1 MKETFPTP
9 EVIPDLTRP
18 NFGDRDEEIAYTQ
31 KNIQNAEAL
40 HEATLHAEFS
50 HA

>member
-1 MKETFPTP
+1 
-9 EVIPDLTRP
+9 VIPDLTRP
-18 NFGDRDEEIAYTQ
+18 NFGDHDDEIAYTQ
-31 KNIQNAEAL
+31 KNIQNAEAS